1 MTEWSERS
9 RSHDFGLTDRECRVL
24 ALLADGLADQ
34 AIGGALAISVATVE
48 SEVRAIMRKLGA
60 ASRTEAAVRAMKS
73 ELIR

>member
-1 MTEWSERS
+1 MSEWSERS
-9 RSHDFGLTDRECRVL
+9 RSQDFGLTDREYRVL

-34 AIGGALAISVATVE
+34 AIGGALAISVFTVE